1 MLPSYAQAL
10 KEKKKEM
17 CDYVNTSTDMSYM
30 AHVGWRETSSGCK
43 VLDFLYSPSNLQN
56 LQKTL
61 KELLKDVH
69 PEGKTI
75 VVPEKQIAEVL
86 SNIYQNQT
94 KQNVGDIYSRYII
107 PQEQERNDVQSI
119 NKQTIQAIYNMLK
132 TQFEVEA
139 NNKKLTIWNS
149 LYGDFNDQGLR
160 AHPPIK
166 IRKKHGQYMAF
177 NMKY

>member
-1 MLPSYAQAL
+1 
-10 KEKKKEM
+10 
-17 CDYVNTSTDMSYM
+17 
-30 AHVGWRETSSGCK
+30 
-43 VLDFLYSPSNLQN
+43 
-56 LQKTL
+56 
-61 KELLKDVH
+61 
-69 PEGKTI
+69 
-75 VVPEKQIAEVL
+75 
-86 SNIYQNQT
+86 
-94 KQNVGDIYSRYII
+94 
-107 PQEQERNDVQSI
+107 
-119 NKQTIQAIYNMLK
+119 MLK

>member
-17 CDYVNTSTDMSYM
+17 CDYLNTSTDMSYM
-30 AHVGWRETSSGCK
+30 SHVGWRETSSGCK
-43 VLDFLYSPSNLQN
+43 VLEFLYSPENLN
-56 LQKTL
+56 NIQKTL
-61 KELLKDVH
+61 KELLKNVH

-75 VVPEKQIAEVL
+75 VVPHKQIAEVL
-86 SNIYQNQT
+86 SNIYDNQT
-94 KQNVGDIYSRYII
+94 RQNVGDIYSRYII
-107 PQEQERNDVQSI
+107 PQEEPRNDVQSI